1 VQNPESERNYPVLR
15 EQVEAAYD
23 QIADRYAAT
32 TAVMPAR
39 VVEFGTRFVSHLPH
53 AACVLDAGGGPGYH
67 MAWMEAQGVHVTG
80 IDLSNEMLA
89 QARMR
94 VRGEV
99 VQMDMCQLTFP
110 AASFEGIW
118 CCASFFHIPKAQ
130 ATTALSQM
138 QRVLIPEG
146 MLYLSLL
153 EGQDETWEEE
163 SRFCWSRA
171 LFCSLYISRV

>member
-1 VQNPESERNYPVLR
+1 MQNPESERNYPVLR

-32 TAVMPAR
+32 T
-39 VVEFGTRFVSHLPH
+39 
-53 AACVLDAGGGPGYH
+53 
-67 MAWMEAQGVHVTG
+67 
-80 IDLSNEMLA
+80 LSNEMLA